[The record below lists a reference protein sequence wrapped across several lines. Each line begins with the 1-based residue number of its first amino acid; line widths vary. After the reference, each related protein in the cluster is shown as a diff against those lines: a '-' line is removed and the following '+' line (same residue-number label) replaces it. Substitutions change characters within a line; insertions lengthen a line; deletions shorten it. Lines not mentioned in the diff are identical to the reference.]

1 MDMVYG
7 EFISLFSGYTQP
19 KRKWYQK
26 VFDFLYN
33 IREVISGIVLF
44 AIWIAMIILFVKL
57 GYTEVVLICVPV
69 GLIFGFILGGCNGNR
84 SRF

>member
-1 MDMVYG
+1 MDICYG
-7 EFISLFSGYTQP
+7 EFIHLFSGYTQP

-33 IREVISGIVLF
+33 IRGVIIG
-44 AIWIAMIILFVKL
+44 IILFAVWIALIILSVKL

-69 GLIFGFILGGCNGNR
+69 SLMFGFILGGCR
-84 SRF
+84 W